1 LARRVCTLCST
12 LAVGL
17 VWLPQCWRSLLWR
30 LLVAVVPRWIM
41 PAGCR
46 VSESGVRVIRLAEVF
61 RQLTPSSSLRYTPR
75 AAGSSSP
82 A

>member
-1 LARRVCTLCST
+1 
-12 LAVGL
+12 
-17 VWLPQCWRSLLWR
+17 
-30 LLVAVVPRWIM
+30 LVAVVPRWIM